1 MSSRDQAM
9 PLFSS
14 ALIAPLAD
22 SALLDA
28 LLVRRAAHHAFNKNS
43 GRVDVVGVDSAGLDQ
58 MFDLRNG
65 DLCGRRHH
73 RVEVARGLPIDEVAL
88 AISFPG
94 MDDCEIGDEAT
105 LHNVAFPIEAA
116 NFLALR
122 HQGADTRLGKKC
134 RYAGSPGPYPFGEST
149 LGIEFEVE
157 GTAQIKIRK
166 ELVFAHIRRDHL
178 ADLPG
183 LAKHTRPGSV
193 NAAVVRDY
201 GQARHPAASDP
212 SAQSLRN

>member
-14 ALIAPLAD
+14 ASIAPIAD
-22 SALLDA
+22 GALLDA

-65 DLCGRRHH
+65 DLRGRRHH
-73 RVEVARGLPIDEVAL
+73 RVEVARRLPIDEVAL

-134 RYAGSPGPYPFGEST
+134 RYPGSPRPYPFCEST
-149 LGIEFEVE
+149 LRIEFDVEV
-157 GTAQIKIRK
+157 TPATKIR
-166 ELVFAHIRRDHL
+166 EHLVFTVI
-178 ADLPG
+178 
-183 LAKHTRPGSV
+183 
-193 NAAVVRDY
+193 
-201 GQARHPAASDP
+201 
-212 SAQSLRN
+212 